1 MRKELIDELL
11 IPSTEEEKY
20 LNGEAIDHKL
30 YADSSISQIDIKH
43 LLEKGKLVTVRK
55 HTRFIEFDLHKHNYV
70 EMMYVVKGS
79 ITHVIDGKKIELK
92 KGDFLLLNQGI
103 SHSILKASYDD
114 IGINF
119 ICLPEFFSLPLSM
132 LQEKNVLA
140 KFITLTFQNNT
151 MPYYLLFRLNE
162 NKQIENLMENMIDSM
177 LHKFPN
183 EDTINQYS
191 MGLIFLYLLNNLQD
205 LSSNSSLTYK
215 QAIVQVILEDISSN
229 YKNCNLSNIAKDSHQ
244 SLVFLSKIIK
254 QETGHTFLELLQE
267 ERFKHACKM
276 LENTSLSIE
285 DIALAVGYENQSYFF
300 RQFKKR
306 YNMTPRQYRQLENK
320 DSF

>member
-11 IPSTEEEKY
+11 IPSFEEEKY
-20 LNGEAIDHKL
+20 LNGEAVDHKL
-30 YADSSISQIDIKH
+30 YTDSSINQIDIKH
-43 LLEKGKLVTVRK
+43 LLEEGKLVTVRK
-55 HTRFIEFDLHKHNYV
+55 HTRFVDFDLHSHNYV
-70 EMMYVVKGS
+70 EMMYVVQGS
-79 ITHVIDGKKIELK
+79 IIHIIDGKKVELR
-92 KGDFLLLNQGI
+92 KGDFLLLNQGM
-103 SHSILKASYDD
+103 SHSILRANYDD

-151 MPYYLLFRLNE
+151 MPYYLLFRLKE

-177 LHKFPN
+177 LHKYPN

-191 MGLIFLYLLNNLQD
+191 MGLVFLYLLNHLQD
-205 LSSNSSLTYK
+205 LSSSSSLTYR
-215 QAIVQVILEDISSN
+215 QALVQVILEEISSN
-229 YKNCNLSNIAKDSHQ
+229 YKNCNLSSIAKDSHQ
-244 SLVFLSKIIK
+244 SLVSLSKMIK

-306 YNMTPRQYRQLENK
+306 FNMTPRQYRQMENK